1 MPKGVRY
8 PQLQDRE
15 WLRRRYEDV
24 PLSAAAIAAEL
35 GCSNSAVKH
44 MLHQHRIPLR
54 GRVDGKEASAHYKVR
69 RCGTCNREFEPSSS
83 GSRCCSLQC
92 RQGAPPA
99 SPRKR
104 ASLYPQMKDR
114 EWLRS
119 RYELPRSGVSIAEEL
134 GCDTQLVYYWLARH
148 DIPRRN
154 NITRTAAYGEKQCR
168 RCEATFQPNA
178 PAQLFCSERC
188 QRQKPYT
195 CVECGR
201 QFWSR
206 ISGLRK
212 VETYW
217 GNPVCSIPCRDE
229 AKRKWLTQR
238 RSAHLDN
245 SLIAGELPREGDAPI
260 RRTND
265 SGYVRIMVSPDYPG
279 AYKHGWVPEHRY
291 VMEQS
296 IGRHLYTDETVHH
309 INGDRADNRIENLQL
324 RRGRHGKG
332 AAFVCNSCGSHD
344 VIAVE
349 LAEP

>member
-1 MPKGVRY
+1 MSVSGIAAHLGCSNAAVYAALKRYEVPTRSRKTGLRTARHHRSRDCVRCGQGY
-8 PQLQDRE
+8 VPTSNSQRFCSSQCRDDGPPVISHHVTGTYTQLADRE
-15 WLRRRYEDV
+15 WLRLRYE
-24 PLSAAAIAAEL
+24 
-35 GCSNSAVKH
+35 
-44 MLHQHRIPLR
+44 Q
-54 GRVDGKEASAHYKVR
+54 
-69 RCGTCNREFEPSSS
+69 
-83 GSRCCSLQC
+83 
-92 RQGAPPA
+92 
-99 SPRKR
+99 
-104 ASLYPQMKDR
+104 
-114 EWLRS
+114 
-119 RYELPRSGVSIAEEL
+119 PRSGPSIAEEL
-134 GCDTQLVYYWLARH
+134 GCDTQLVYYWLAKH
-148 DIPRRN
+148 GIPRRN
-154 NITRTAAYGEKQCR
+154 NTTRTAAYGEKLCR
-168 RCEATFQPNA
+168 RCGVTFQPNA
-178 PAQLFCSERC
+178 PSQLFCSDRC
-188 QRQKPYT
+188 KRQKPYA

-206 ISGLRK
+206 ISGLWK

-245 SLIAGELPREGDAPI
+245 SLIAGELPREGDTPV

-296 IGRHLYTDETVHH
+296 IGRHLYPDETVHH
-309 INGDRADNRIENLQL
+309 INADRADNRIENLQL
-324 RRGRHGKG
+324 RRGRHGNG